1 MKRLIGVTLLCA
13 MTVSLISGCAPVT
26 VDTTQTTLETESVVV
41 RPQDDYYRYINGDT
55 LDNAVFKPGESYAA
69 NASDTSL
76 VDSQIETVVNDVI
89 AGSGYEKGS
98 EEYVIQTAYNA
109 FLNYDF
115 NNEPIPEDLAALID
129 EVNKA
134 KTADELVSLDAKALR
149 DYGVSSYF
157 GFGVIKNFFAEDGN
171 MITFGQLTSVASGSF
186 DNMRESNSALNVL
199 VDDIKTCMMTLGYD
213 ADTAE
218 EYGRQLAYL
227 TLDLYNATDL
237 EQMDALDN
245 YEYGVPYSSDEIE
258 ALYTNIDFMSY
269 FKEVGFDTNYC
280 KDFCVYDRGQAE
292 CLNSMFTDENVN
304 ALKAWKIFSIY
315 SQYMRFI
322 APHYPELEEYVS
334 DSYDT
339 LEEQAINEV
348 ISMYSAETDVLY
360 VERFYT
366 KETDD
371 ALRSM
376 CEDIREGYRIAI
388 TNATW
393 LTGSTRTRLLEKL
406 DNIVFLT
413 GMDLKRHD
421 NSKFADLSGDYFEVY
436 TRYNRVLM
444 KDSIDSLSEPV
455 DRSSVGFRM
464 QQVNA
469 CYQCVYNNVTICT
482 AITNAPFFD
491 ADADYYTNLG
501 GLGSVI
507 GHEVGHAFDSE
518 GIYFDKYG
526 KYDRSSLP
534 AEDLQVLEERDQKA
548 VAYFEDNFTVFGVYH
563 VDGKLTLAENYADL
577 GGLEVITL
585 LAKTN
590 EDLEKIFEN
599 YAACWCLKCTDQA
612 IMMQLAYD
620 CHSPEVIRVNAIVA
634 TIDSFYDVYD
644 VKEGDGLY
652 IAPEDRI
659 SRWF

>member
-26 VDTTQTTLETESVVV
+26 VDTTQTTLEIESVVV
-41 RPQDDYYRYINGDT
+41 RPQDDYYRYINGEA
-55 LDNAVFKPGESYAA
+55 LDNAVFELGANYAA
-69 NASDTSL
+69 DASDTSL
-76 VDSQIETVVNDVI
+76 VDSQIDTVVRDVI

-115 NNEPIPEDLAALID
+115 MNEPIPEDLAALID

-134 KTADELVSLDAKALR
+134 QTVDELISLDAKALR
-149 DYGVSSYF
+149 EYGVPSYF
-157 GFGVIKNFFAEDGN
+157 GFGVTKNFFEEDGK
-171 MITFGQLTSVASGSF
+171 MIMFDQLTSVASGSF
-186 DNMRESNSALNVL
+186 DEMRESNFALNTL
-199 VDDIKTCMMTLGYD
+199 VNDIKTCMMTLGYD

-218 EYGRQLAYL
+218 EYGKQLAYL
-227 TLDLYNATDL
+227 TLDLYSATDL
-237 EQMDALDN
+237 EQMDALDAFG
-245 YEYGVPYSSDEIE
+245 YGVQCSSDDIKN
-258 ALYTNIDFMSY
+258 LYTNVDFMKY
-269 FKEVGFDTNYC
+269 FKELGFDTDYC
-280 KDFCVYDRGQAE
+280 KDFCVFDRGQAE
-292 CLNSMFTDENVN
+292 CFNSMFTDENVN
-304 ALKAWKIFSIY
+304 ALKAWKIYSIY

-322 APHYPELEEYVS
+322 APHYPELEEYVM
-334 DSYDT
+334 DSYDAP
-339 LEEQAINEV
+339 EDQAINEV
-348 ISMYSAETDVLY
+348 ISVYSAETDVLY

-388 TNATW
+388 TNAAW
-393 LTGSTRTRLLEKL
+393 LTESTRSRLLEKL
-406 DNIVFLT
+406 DSIVFLT
-413 GMDLKRHD
+413 GTDLKRHD
-421 NSKFADLSGDYFEVY
+421 NSKYADLSGDYFDVFIKY
-436 TRYNRVLM
+436 QKVLIQ
-444 KDSIDSLSEPV
+444 DSIDSLSKPV
-455 DRSSVGFRM
+455 DRGEVGFRM
-464 QQVNA
+464 QEVNA
-469 CYQCVYNNVTICT
+469 CYQSVYNNVTICT

-518 GIYFDKYG
+518 GIYFDKFG

-534 AEDLQVLEERDQKA
+534 AEDLQILEERDRKA

-563 VDGKLTLAENYADL
+563 VDGELTLAENYADL

-599 YAACWCLKCTDQA
+599 YAVCWCLKSTDQA
-612 IMMQLAYD
+612 IMWQLAYD
-620 CHSPEVIRVNAIVA
+620 CHSPVVIRVNAIVS

-644 VKEGDGLY
+644 VKEGDGMY